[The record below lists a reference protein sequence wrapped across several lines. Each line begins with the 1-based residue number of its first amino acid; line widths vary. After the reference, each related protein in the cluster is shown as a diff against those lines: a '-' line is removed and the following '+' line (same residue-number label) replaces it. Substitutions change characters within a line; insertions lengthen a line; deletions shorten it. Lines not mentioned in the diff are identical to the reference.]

1 MRRLIPFSEPFH
13 RSFDRAITRH
23 TTEAEV
29 SNDHQYHP
37 GWPAQPDRQMQPVGS
52 SVCVTC
58 SITSQLITT
67 LVSDS
72 APTWDNPCCDICLS
86 SWEILWGNMKLC
98 CHVVTLQYVMLH
110 ILFLWK
116 LNRKMDEVKQNNH
129 IIELYPLK
137 GKGKKL
143 NLYIFLL
150 THLILWI
157 EINKSKIKLSYGVTV
172 LHM

>member
-1 MRRLIPFSEPFH
+1 
-13 RSFDRAITRH
+13 
-23 TTEAEV
+23 
-29 SNDHQYHP
+29 
-37 GWPAQPDRQMQPVGS
+37 
-52 SVCVTC
+52 
-58 SITSQLITT
+58 
-67 LVSDS
+67 
-72 APTWDNPCCDICLS
+72 
-86 SWEILWGNMKLC
+86 MKLC

-116 LNRKMDEVKQNNH
+116 LNRKMDEVKQNNL

-137 GKGKKL
+137 GKAKKL

-157 EINKSKIKLSYGVTV
+157 EIKKSKIKLSYGVTV

>member
-1 MRRLIPFSEPFH
+1 
-13 RSFDRAITRH
+13 
-23 TTEAEV
+23 
-29 SNDHQYHP
+29 
-37 GWPAQPDRQMQPVGS
+37 
-52 SVCVTC
+52 
-58 SITSQLITT
+58 
-67 LVSDS
+67 
-72 APTWDNPCCDICLS
+72 
-86 SWEILWGNMKLC
+86 MKLC

-157 EINKSKIKLSYGVTV
+157 EIKKSKIKLSYGVTV